1 MFQQLFSPDEVRRS
15 RGWSKAVPTMQTSK
29 CRVCSLRAFSCISC
43 SGLSFPGASLKN
55 IVVGASLVRSEC
67 CVFVLDNPVP
77 KLDKRLSEASKMLRR
92 LEKGLNTAKMK
103 SHSAEVSMPVSYSS
117 ERTGH
122 QEYKYGGRPSEAGY
136 PVTSSPYTT
145 NGLPPISNIA
155 GYPNAIALDGLSNSS
170 RSLDMDDDDL
180 DKNEQPLFPAK
191 MISRENQRNSF
202 FRTILNPEDGP
213 SVQDPLSQRGN
224 SRTPPQIRIAPIPPG
239 LNDPVTAG
247 IITEKDAH
255 VLFDLIFLRLN
266 PFVNL
271 FEPALHTVAYV
282 RSKCPF
288 LFTTLVMAGCKFFR
302 HEDFRACQKLAN
314 EFAFRAFAE
323 GWKRVEVVQA
333 FACLTYWKDY
343 DDKVYIPSCDRILGA
358 YSHS

>member
-1 MFQQLFSPDEVRRS
+1 
-15 RGWSKAVPTMQTSK
+15 
-29 CRVCSLRAFSCISC
+29 
-43 SGLSFPGASLKN
+43 
-55 IVVGASLVRSEC
+55 
-67 CVFVLDNPVP
+67 
-77 KLDKRLSEASKMLRR
+77 MLRR

-103 SHSAEVSMPVSYSS
+103 SHSAEASMPVSYSS
-117 ERTGH
+117 DRTGH
-122 QEYKYGGRPSEAGY
+122 QEFKYNARPGEAGY
-136 PVTSSPYTT
+136 PTTNSPYTT

-155 GYPNAIALDGLSNSS
+155 SYPNAIALDGSSNSS
-170 RSLDMDDDDL
+170 RSLDLDEDDL
-180 DKNEQPLFPAK
+180 DKNDQPFFPAK
-191 MISRENQRNSF
+191 LISRENQRNSF

-224 SRTPPQIRIAPIPPG
+224 SHTPPQIRIAPIPPG

-255 VLFDLIFLRLN
+255 VLFDLIYLRLN
-266 PFVNL
+266 PFINL
-271 FEPALHTVAYV
+271 FDPALHTVAYV

-314 EFAFRAFAE
+314 DFAIRAFAE
-323 GWKRVEVVQA
+323 GWKRIEVVQA

-343 DDKVYIPSCDRILGA
+343 DDKVHIPSCGRIPWA
-358 YSHS
+358 YLLYS